1 MTQGQSAGGPAP
13 ADRRFHAFVVDR
25 VVGWGA
31 VAAAGAAAWWWG
43 FREDRTALG
52 IGLIVVMV
60 LLVSLATA
68 LATGLRGVTPGKA
81 LLGLR
86 VVDAATGGPIGV
98 PRALLRTTI
107 LGLASLPTLGL
118 GLAGFAASAIADPTH
133 RRRGW
138 HDRSVGSVV
147 LDVVTGRV
155 AAGPVGASAPE
166 MVNLTAMRLAQVPAP
181 LLATPEFSSAPPA
194 PPHSNPPSPPAP
206 ATGAAPGPNTAAPA
220 LDRTARVAAGWRLRF
235 DSGDLL
241 SVDGLVL
248 IGRNP
253 EARPG
258 EPARHVVPLASQ
270 DMSLSKTHAQI
281 HLASDGTLVVTDRG
295 STNGSILMRHG
306 VSRDLTAGRP
316 ATLLAGDRVLLGDR
330 ELLIEMDE

>member
-1 MTQGQSAGGPAP
+1 MTPSQPTGTPAP
-13 ADRRFHAFVVDR
+13 SDRRFHAFVVDR
-25 VVGWGA
+25 VIAWGA
-31 VAAAGAAAWWWG
+31 MAAAAWAAWWWG
-43 FREDRTALG
+43 FREERTAFG
-52 IGLIVVMV
+52 IGLIVAVV
-60 LLVSLATA
+60 LVVSLGYA

-86 VVDAATGGPIGV
+86 VVDDDNGASIGV
-98 PRALLRTTI
+98 PRALLRTTV
-107 LGLASLPTLGL
+107 LGLAGLPTLGL
-118 GLAGFAASAIADPTH
+118 GLAGFAASALGDPTH

-147 LDVVTGRV
+147 VGADTGRV
-155 AAGPVGASAPE
+155 AEVPAGAPAQE
-166 MVNLTAMRLAQVPAP
+166 MVNLTAMRLAK
-181 LLATPEFSSAPPA
+181 LPE
-194 PPHSNPPSPPAP
+194 PSPPATPP
-206 ATGAAPGPNTAAPA
+206 APSPSIAAPTLG
-220 LDRTARVAAGWRLRF
+220 RTQPPVARWRLRF

-241 SVDGLVL
+241 IVEGLVL

-253 EARPG
+253 EGRPG
-258 EPARHVVPLASQ
+258 EPVRHVVPLDSQ

-316 ATLLAGDRVLLGDR
+316 ATLLAGDRVLFGDR
-330 ELLIEMDE
+330 QLLIEADE